1 MRADLDLKKIEL
13 TLEKR
18 RAVLLS
24 RVRDKSDAS
33 QSNAVNPDSSD
44 LAQDYFLKARRSAL
58 RDRLEATLEQVEAA
72 LDCLKDGS
80 YGNCARC
87 GEDISAA
94 RLEAL
99 PHAELC
105 IACQNLEENNW

>member
-1 MRADLDLKKIEL
+1 M
-13 TLEKR
+13 

-24 RVRDKSDAS
+24 RVRVNSNTS
-33 QSNAVNPDSSD
+33 QSNAENPDSSV
-44 LAQDYFLKARRSAL
+44 LAQDYFLKANHSTL

-72 LDCLKDGS
+72 LDRLKDGS
-80 YGNCARC
+80 YGNFTRC

-105 IACQNLEENNW
+105 IACQNLQENNWQF